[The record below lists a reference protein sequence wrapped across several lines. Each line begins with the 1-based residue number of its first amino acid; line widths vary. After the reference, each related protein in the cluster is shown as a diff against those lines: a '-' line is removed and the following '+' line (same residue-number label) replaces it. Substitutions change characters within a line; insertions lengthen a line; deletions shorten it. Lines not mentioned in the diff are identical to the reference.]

1 MPGWQNGARGEENNK
16 NNDENRDF
24 ILDFKFEGVQK
35 DDNNDN
41 ERFYIR
47 F

>member
-1 MPGWQNGARGEENNK
+1 MPGWQNGTGGEENDLNQ
-16 NNDENRDF
+16 DF
-24 ILDFKFEGVQK
+24 TLDYKFEGVQK